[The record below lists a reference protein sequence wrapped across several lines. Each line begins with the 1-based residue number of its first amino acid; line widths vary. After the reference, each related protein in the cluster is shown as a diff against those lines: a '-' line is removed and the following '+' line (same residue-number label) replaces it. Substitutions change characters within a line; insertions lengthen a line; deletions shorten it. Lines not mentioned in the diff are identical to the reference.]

1 MSLPHQPE
9 ICRTSTGPAI
19 CVNIKPLSTVF
30 TLDKQLSNGVHT
42 ELTPDI
48 AQEEGQV
55 ERDLQN
61 ASGDR
66 GQRCFRTNI
75 A

>member
-1 MSLPHQPE
+1 M
-9 ICRTSTGPAI
+9 
-19 CVNIKPLSTVF
+19 NIKPLSTVF
-30 TLDKQLSNGVHT
+30 TLVKQLSNGVHT